1 MSRKVINVVMGGGND
16 IKYYDVSSL
25 DSNEASQ
32 LSGFKILQKVKYNGA
47 ITISPYFPVGDIL
60 AIAIDWNLMIV
71 SIGGKQQ
78 TIKEYLIEV
87 GEYDR
92 IVSYPELTKEQFYD
106 TTLPTE

>member
-1 MSRKVINVVMGGGND
+1 MSRKVINVVTGGSSN

-25 DSNEASQ
+25 DSNEVSQ
-32 LSGFKILQKVKYNGA
+32 LLGFKILQKVKFQGE
-47 ITISPYFPVGDIL
+47 IIISPYPPAGDTL
-60 AIAIDWNLMIV
+60 AIAIDWNLKIV
-71 SIGGKQQ
+71 SFGGERQ

-92 IVSYPELTKEQFYD
+92 IASYPELTEEQFYD